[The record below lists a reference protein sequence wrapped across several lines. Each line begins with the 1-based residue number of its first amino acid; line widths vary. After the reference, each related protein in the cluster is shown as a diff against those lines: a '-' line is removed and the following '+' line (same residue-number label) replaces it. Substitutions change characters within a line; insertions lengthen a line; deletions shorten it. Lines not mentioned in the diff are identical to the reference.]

1 MQRFFFLQVDD
12 KNSGDYSAD
21 KTTKWIAI
29 KKKEKKRP
37 RKAEAETKDT
47 KSTKTIVARS
57 IFRCLI

>member
-29 KKKEKKRP
+29 KKRKDPEKLKLRP
-37 RKAEAETKDT
+37 RTQNP
-47 KSTKTIVARS
+47 R
-57 IFRCLI
+57 RR